1 MVLRTVLF
9 THRAQFVA
17 KSDHSSIDIG
27 SNDKELFLIIVVL
40 TFEILLELFVII
52 VVFTFQIHLEL
63 KFGT

>member
-27 SNDKELFLIIVVL
+27 SNDKGLFLI
-40 TFEILLELFVII
+40 TF
-52 VVFTFQIHLEL
+52 VFTVQIHLKR